1 MREFYYISLNHCN
14 LITLH
19 DHQSQFKRN
28 KQCKKKSSSRDRVT
42 QARNSLSATKSYVW
56 WKKHR
61 KQRSTSNV
69 DFKMSAAECCVKRA
83 GGAGKNKNENCNFGL
98 GFPTNNYILQ

>member
-28 KQCKKKSSSRDRVT
+28 KQCKKNHR
-42 QARNSLSATKSYVW
+42 AATELRRFIGNQIICGE
-56 WKKHR
+56 KKTHE
-61 KQRSTSNV
+61 TEV
-69 DFKMSAAECCVKRA
+69 DK
-83 GGAGKNKNENCNFGL
+83 
-98 GFPTNNYILQ
+98 